1 MSHKDAPLP
10 EGKEKHDNSQK
21 IGATLSKFGFYSK
34 VVASEFDITDEE
46 LKFVERYDGDP
57 IEPRLQQI
65 QDRCGNHLYEDMTE
79 IRLFLQCNGDLNE
92 LYDSLSSYLTTE

>member
-34 VVASEFDITDEE
+34 AVASEFDITDEE

-57 IEPRLQQI
+57 IEPLTSECQLKQNQI
-65 QDRCGNHLYEDMTE
+65 QSEYNSKVE
-79 IRLFLQCNGDLNE
+79 
-92 LYDSLSSYLTTE
+92 